1 MRTIES
7 GRYPASDRL
16 LIFNP
21 SHTKEPLM
29 KKHLL
34 AIATLLVFL
43 SGCAST
49 SVTKDIM
56 VKTDVDPKANLSGYK
71 SYTWLGAAAIVF
83 DEQGQ
88 WKAPQFNVGT
98 EIKFLVDRELRAHGM
113 SEDSVNPDLVIAYA
127 VGIDMDSM
135 EIKTDP
141 EKDLEVLKNIP
152 QGALTVILV
161 DAQTGLAVWAGVAR
175 AELQDN
181 PTIET
186 SKKRLDFA
194 VSEMF
199 SKLPH

>member
-1 MRTIES
+1 MKPVDI
-7 GRYPASDRL
+7 RL
-16 LIFNP
+16 QVTFLFLTL
-21 SHTKEPLM
+21 HTKELLM
-29 KKHLL
+29 KKYLL

-56 VKTDVDPKANLSGYK
+56 VKTDVDSKANISGYK

-83 DEQGQ
+83 DEKGQ
-88 WKAPQFNVGT
+88 WKAPQFNVDT
-98 EIKFLVDRELRAHGM
+98 EIKFLIDRELRAHGM
-113 SEDSVNPDLVIAYA
+113 SEDSVNPDLIVAYA

-141 EKDLEVLKNIP
+141 ENDLEVLKNVP
-152 QGALTVILV
+152 LGALTVILV
-161 DAQTGLAVWAGVAR
+161 DAQTGLAVWAGVAK
-175 AELQDN
+175 AEIQEI

>member
-1 MRTIES
+1 MKSVDI
-7 GRYPASDRL
+7 RL
-16 LIFNP
+16 RVTFYISNS
-21 SHTKEPLM
+21 SHKEFLM

-43 SGCAST
+43 AGCAST
-49 SVTKDIM
+49 NVTKDIM

-71 SYTWLGAAAIVF
+71 SYAWLGAAAIVF

-88 WKAPQFNVGT
+88 WEAPQFNVGA

-113 SEDSVNPDLVIAYA
+113 SEDSVNPDLVVAYS

-141 EKDLEVLKNIP
+141 ENDLEVLKNIP

-161 DAQTGLAVWAGVAR
+161 DAQTGLAVWAGVAS
-175 AELQDN
+175 AELQEY

-199 SKLPH
+199 SKLPR

>member
-1 MRTIES
+1 MNPVVI
-7 GRYPASDRL
+7 PASGHL
-16 LIFNP
+16 FISNS
-21 SHTKEPLM
+21 SHKEFLM

-49 SVTKDIM
+49 NVTKDIM
-56 VKTDVDPKANLSGYK
+56 VKTDVDSKANLSGYK

-88 WKAPQFNVGT
+88 WEAPQFNVGT

>member
-1 MRTIES
+1 MRSIET
-7 GRYPASDRL
+7 GRYPASDHL
-16 LIFNP
+16 LIFNS
-21 SHTKEPLM
+21 SHSKEPLM

-34 AIATLLVFL
+34 AIATLLVFI

-56 VKTDVDPKANLSGYK
+56 IETDVDPKANLSGYK
-71 SYTWLGAAAIVF
+71 SYTWLGAAAILF

-98 EIKFLVDRELRAHGM
+98 EIKFLVDRELRAAGM
-113 SEDSVNPDLVIAYA
+113 SEDAVNPDLVVAYS

-141 EKDLEVLKNIP
+141 ENDLEVLKNIP
-152 QGALTVILV
+152 QGGLTVILV

-175 AELQDN
+175 AELQDT

-186 SKKRLDFA
+186 SKKRLDYA

-199 SKLPH
+199 SKLPR

>member
-1 MRTIES
+1 MKPVDI
-7 GRYPASDRL
+7 RL
-16 LIFNP
+16 QVTFLFLTL
-21 SHTKEPLM
+21 HTKELLM

-56 VKTDVDPKANLSGYK
+56 VKTDVDSKANISGYK

-83 DEQGQ
+83 DEKGQ
-88 WKAPQFNVGT
+88 WKAPQFNVDA
-98 EIKFLVDRELRAHGM
+98 EIKFLIDRELRAHGM
-113 SEDSVNPDLVIAYA
+113 SEDAVNPDLIVAYA

-141 EKDLEVLKNIP
+141 ENDLEVLKNVP
-152 QGALTVILV
+152 LGALTVILV
-161 DAQTGLAVWAGVAR
+161 DAQTGLAVWAGVAK
-175 AELQDN
+175 AEIQDN

>member
-1 MRTIES
+1 MCRDETGCYTAS
-7 GRYPASDRL
+7 GHLFIS
-16 LIFNP
+16 NS
-21 SHTKEPLM
+21 SHKEFLM

-49 SVTKDIM
+49 NVTSDIM
-56 VKTDVDPKANLSGYK
+56 VKTDADPKANLSGYK

-83 DEQGQ
+83 DEKGQ
-88 WKAPQFNVGT
+88 WEAPQFNVGT
-98 EIKFLVDRELRAHGM
+98 EIKFLIDRELRADGM
-113 SEDSVNPDLVIAYA
+113 SEDSVNPDLVVAYA
-127 VGIDMDSM
+127 VGFDMDSM

-141 EKDLEVLKNIP
+141 ENDLEVLKNVP

-175 AELQDN
+175 AELQQY

-199 SKLPH
+199 SKLPR